1 MANNYQVE
9 YDRLWDRINSWP
21 KIETPKGAGGTLMAP
36 PPPARYYSDM
46 TPQEKAD
53 TFQKHMADIG
63 AADIGLVSGGLTL
76 LADLFRRDHMPA
88 RVSEAITSREAR
100 DAIDSFVDASSM
112 SDIDN
117 YAAHPEY
124 FGAKSKYPPT
134 PAGKQVVSDFTANR
148 FAKRVGNLVL
158 EKPISRLP
166 EAVGIFLRTKGYN
179 QAADY
184 VKDPRYFY
192 GAAGLLALAAGGAAY
207 GTYRLFKKKD
217 KEDEEN
223 S

>member
-1 MANNYQVE
+1 MADNYQVE

-21 KIETPKGAGGTLMAP
+21 RIESPKGVGGTHMAP

-46 TPQEKAD
+46 TPKEKAD
-53 TFQKHMADIG
+53 LFNNHIAQVG
-63 AADIGLVSGGLTL
+63 AANIGKWSGGLTL
-76 LADLFRRDHMPA
+76 LADLFREDHMPA

-117 YAAHPEY
+117 YVAHPEY
-124 FGAKSKYPPT
+124 FQRPSKYPPT
-134 PAGKQVVSDFTANR
+134 PAGKQVVSDYTTKR
-148 FAKRVGNLVL
+148 FGKRIGNLLV

-179 QAADY
+179 KAADY
-184 VKDPRYFY
+184 AKDPRYFY
-192 GAAGLLALAAGGAAY
+192 GAAGLLALTLGGVGY
-207 GTYRLFKKKD
+207 GMYQLFKKKD
-217 KEDEEN
+217 EDEED